1 MGLVKKD
8 DGWRMPD
15 ELWAKLE
22 LLLPA
27 RPAHPLGCHNPRVP
41 DRQAMDAI
49 LLVLRTGMQW
59 GALQA
64 TGLCHPSSAYRR
76 FREWL
81 AAGVF
86 REFWRLGLLAYD
98 GLAGINWS
106 WLALDGAMGKA
117 PLGGGKNRPQP
128 HGQGEDGHQEKPA
141 DGLAG
146 RPPSASWPVAPTRT
160 TSNWHAPRS
169 SPFQFPGPRPLK
181 RHGSTSGWTEAMTTM
196 RCDGWPRSSASRY
209 TCLDVVTGRA
219 RRRATLVRRH
229 GGGWSSAGTPGSTA
243 SVACWCAGRSARTLT
258 SGCCTLPW
266 ASSLGSTRSY
276 RNKL

>member
-15 ELWAKLE
+15 EVWAKLE
-22 LLLPA
+22 PLLPC
-27 RPAHPLGCHNPRVP
+27 RPTHPLGCHNPRVP
-41 DRQAMDAI
+41 DRLAMDAL

-59 GALQA
+59 GALRA

-86 REFWRLGLLAYD
+86 REFWRQGLLAYD
-98 GLAGINWS
+98 GLARINWS

-128 HGQGEDGHQEKPA
+128 HRQSENGHQEELA

-146 RPPSASWPVAPTRT
+146 RPPRPRGRWRQHERLQVGAH
-160 TSNWHAPRS
+160 HARIHS
-169 SPFQFPGPRPLK
+169 SRQA
-181 RHGSTSGWTEAMTTM
+181 HA
-196 RCDGWPRSSASRY
+196 
-209 TCLDVVTGRA
+209 
-219 RRRATLVRRH
+219 H
-229 GGGWSSAGTPGSTA
+229 
-243 SVACWCAGRSARTLT
+243 
-258 SGCCTLPW
+258 
-266 ASSLGSTRSY
+266 
-276 RNKL
+276 